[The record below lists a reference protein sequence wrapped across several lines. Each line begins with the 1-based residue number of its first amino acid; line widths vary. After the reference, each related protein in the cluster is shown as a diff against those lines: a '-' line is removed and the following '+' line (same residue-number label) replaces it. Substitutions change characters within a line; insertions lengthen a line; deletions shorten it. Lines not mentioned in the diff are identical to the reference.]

1 MKPESIIDLTILAL
15 TLLLV
20 ACVPA
25 LLGEYSDAGD
35 GDAGFRADVRAPF
48 LRHGVKL

>member
-1 MKPESIIDLTILAL
+1 MKAHIIDLTILAL

-25 LLGEYSDAGD
+25 LLGEYSDAGVK
-35 GDAGFRADVRAPF
+35 ASTEAPF
-48 LRHGVKL
+48 LRHGVTP